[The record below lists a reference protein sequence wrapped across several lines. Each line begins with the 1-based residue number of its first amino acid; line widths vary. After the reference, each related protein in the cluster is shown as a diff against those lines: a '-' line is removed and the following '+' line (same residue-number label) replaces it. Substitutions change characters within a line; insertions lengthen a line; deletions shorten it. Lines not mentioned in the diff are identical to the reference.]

1 MTERATTTKPI
12 ALVTGASLGIG
23 EQFARLLAERG
34 NDLVLVARDAGRL
47 EALAKELEAKH
58 GNHCE
63 VLAADLTVAEERRV
77 VEQRVADVDV
87 LVNNAGFGSF
97 GNCFE
102 LDVDTEDRQIQLNV
116 VALMRLTHAAARG
129 MVARGRGGILNVASL
144 AGFQPTPNNATYA
157 ATKAFVL
164 SFSQAVHEELKGTGV
179 AVSVLAPG
187 FTHTEFQARS
197 DFDPKSVPGF
207 LWQEAEPVAR
217 AGLDGLAKNR
227 AVIVPGAMNKVAAGL
242 SSVAP
247 FSVSRRVAHVAVKRA

>member
-1 MTERATTTKPI
+1 MTKPV
-12 ALVTGASLGIG
+12 ALVTGASIGIG

-47 EALAKELEAKH
+47 DALAKELEAKH
-58 GNHCE
+58 ANHCD
-63 VLAADLTVAEERRV
+63 VLAADLTVPAQRGV
-77 VEQRVADVDV
+77 VEARVADVDV
-87 LVNNAGFGSF
+87 LINNAGFGSF
-97 GNCFE
+97 GDFVE
-102 LDVDTEDRQIQLNV
+102 LDVDTEDRQVQLNV

-129 MVARGRGGILNVASL
+129 MVARGRGGILNIASL
-144 AGFQPTPNNATYA
+144 AGFQPTPNDATYA

-187 FTHTEFQARS
+187 FTHTEFQARA
-197 DFDPKSVPGF
+197 DFDPKSVPSF

-227 AVIVPGAMNKVAAGL
+227 AVIVPGAMNKIAAGL

-247 FSVSRRVAHVAVKRA
+247 FSVTRRVAHVAVKRA

>member
-1 MTERATTTKPI
+1 MTERESAGRPV

-34 NDLVLVARDAGRL
+34 NDLVLVARDAARL
-47 EALAKELEAKH
+47 DALAKELEAKH
-58 GNHCE
+58 ANRCE
-63 VLAADLTVAEERRV
+63 VLAADLTAVEPRAV
-77 VEQRVADVDV
+77 VEARVADVDV

-97 GNCFE
+97 GNFFE
-102 LDVDTEDRQIQLNV
+102 LDVDTEDQQIQLNV
-116 VALMRLTHAAARG
+116 VALMRLTHAATRG

-144 AGFQPTPNNATYA
+144 AGYQPTPNNATYA

-187 FTHTEFQARS
+187 FTYTGFQARA

-227 AVIVPGAMNKVAAGL
+227 AVIVPGAVNKVAAGL

-247 FSVSRRVAHVAVKRA
+247 FSVTRRVAHVAVKRA